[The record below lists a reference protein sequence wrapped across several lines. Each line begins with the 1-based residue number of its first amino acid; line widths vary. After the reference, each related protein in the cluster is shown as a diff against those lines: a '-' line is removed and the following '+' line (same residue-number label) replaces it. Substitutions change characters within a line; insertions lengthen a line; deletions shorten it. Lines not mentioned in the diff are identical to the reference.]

1 MKKVT
6 GALKRLGQASLGPTY
21 NVYSMIE
28 IGDQILSNV
37 KIPNKLDGILNEGLR
52 TKSPTTL
59 SLMAGKIIM
68 AVQIEGQDR
77 YIAKF
82 NWGVWSFAFL
92 VMLISVFSLYS
103 LSKNW
108 MVGVAGLVVL
118 YWVIARPTIDYL
130 KIASEGGKK
139 F

>member
-82 NWGVWSFAFL
+82 NWGVWGFAFL

-108 MVGVAGLVVL
+108 MVGAVGLAVL

-130 KIASEGGKK
+130 RIAGEGGKK